1 MGEITS
7 IIQKIHIDENAFEEL
22 VKRMEPLIKKYVRL
36 LYKDDKEDVRSEMTL
51 ALWEAVIRM
60 EYCENDWECLSFLC
74 TALQNRLYELCCK
87 SKKEHDKQQLIDNND
102 VFDVS
107 GVENITD
114 LENVIFNIDV
124 ELFLQ
129 MYKGMKQKI
138 FRTIILGKE
147 STAEL
152 AEIFSV
158 NRQYINGLRWEL
170 YKERLERHFI

>member
-36 LYKDDKEDVRSEMTL
+36 LYKDDKEDVRSEMML

-60 EYCENDWECLSFLC
+60 KYCENDGECLSFLC
-74 TALQNRLYELCCK
+74 TALKNRFYELYRK
-87 SKKEHDKQQLIDNND
+87 SKKEHDNQQLIDNND

-129 MYKGMKQKI
+129 TYKGMKQKI
-138 FRTIILGKE
+138 FRTIILGNE
-147 STAEL
+147 SDAEI

-158 NRQYINGLRWEL
+158 SRQYINRLRREL
-170 YKERLERHFI
+170 YKEILNRHFI